1 MILPDVNLLVY
12 AYNSE
17 ATLHKEAV
25 LWWEDLLNGTESVA
39 IPWAV
44 SCGFVRIMTHPRVL
58 ETPMKPE
65 AATDVVRSWFDVPV
79 VSAVSPGRRHLDL
92 LRTLFMSLGVG
103 GNLVTDAHLA
113 AIAIELQAELHSNDT
128 DFSRFPGL
136 NWRNPLDGK
145 R

>member
-1 MILPDVNLLVY
+1 MIVPDLNLLVY

-17 ATLHKEAV
+17 APFHAEARQ
-25 LWWEDLLNGTESVA
+25 WWEDLLNGSETVA

-44 SCGFVRIMTHPRVL
+44 SSGFVRIMTHPRVL
-58 ETPMKPE
+58 ETPMRPE
-65 AATDVVRSWFDVPV
+65 TATDLVRSWFDVPV
-79 VSAVSPGRRHLDL
+79 VSAVSPGRRHLEL
-92 LRTLFMSLGVG
+92 LRTLFVSLGVG